1 MVISNNSWENLNNE
15 ITACRK
21 CQRLVNWREQVAQEK
36 KRAFRECA
44 YWGRGVPGFGDQN
57 ARVLMLG
64 LAPGAHGSNRTGRM
78 FTGDSSG
85 AFLFP
90 ALYRAG
96 FSNFEFSTNRNDSL
110 ILHDLFISA
119 VCRCAPPGNK
129 PTSEEINN
137 CKDYFKRE
145 AVLLA
150 SLEGI
155 VALGH
160 IAFNEVLGL
169 YKEIGIR
176 TVDYKFGHGAIYGVK
191 NEFPWLLASYHPSQQ
206 NTQTGRLTSVMFDEI
221 WIQVRDLLKNQ
232 PDDRIYG
239 R

>member
-1 MVISNNSWENLNNE
+1 MTISNNSWENLNNE

-21 CQRLVNWREQVAQEK
+21 CQRLVIWREQVAREK
-36 KRAFRECA
+36 KRAFRDCV

-57 ARVLMLG
+57 ARVLVLG

-90 ALYRAG
+90 ALYRAD
-96 FSNFEFSTNRNDSL
+96 FSNREYSLDRDDPL

-129 PTSEEINN
+129 PTIEEINN
-137 CKDYFKRE
+137 CSGFIKRE
-145 AVLLA
+145 QVLLGR
-150 SLEGI
+150 LEGV

-169 YKEIGIR
+169 LKENGIK
-176 TVDYKFGHGAIYGVK
+176 TADYKFRHGTLYKAGDG
-191 NEFPWLLASYHPSQQ
+191 FPWLMASYHPSRQ
-206 NTQTGRLTSVMFDEI
+206 NTQTGRLTAVMFDEI
-221 WIQVRDLLKNQ
+221 WIKVRALINK
-232 PDDRIYG
+232 
-239 R
+239 